1 MNSGPITLLELDRI
15 SKAWPGVQALAQVD
29 FDLAAGE
36 VHALVGENGAGKSTM
51 SKIICGLEFP
61 DGGAMKME
69 GAAYRPAGKTEA
81 VARGVVMVMQEPNL
95 IPTLTVAE
103 NIFLDMLPNRLGF
116 VNFREARYK
125 ARKVLADAGVA
136 HIDPSMP
143 VSQLSVGE
151 QQMVMVAAALARTCR
166 VLILDEPTASLTDR
180 DAGLLF
186 AQMKRLK
193 AGGAG
198 IIYISHR
205 MEEIVRVADR
215 VTVLRDGRK
224 IATERASELTTDR
237 IVRLMVGRDAALEDP
252 GKPRQPGPAAIRI
265 EGLQSG
271 ERVREVSFEAR
282 QGEILG
288 FAGLIG
294 SGRTETM
301 RAIYG
306 ADRCQ
311 AGEIYLRG
319 SAQPATVSSPS
330 DAARQGMALLPEDRR
345 GQGLL
350 LPQSMRFNLS
360 LAILGALAR
369 FGFIDRD
376 EEQRRSLE
384 LSSKLNIKCADIE
397 QAVAELSGGNQ
408 QKVLLGR
415 CLARAPEI
423 LIFDEPTRGID
434 IGARQE
440 IYSLMRELAGQG
452 KTLIVV
458 SSDLEELI
466 VLCDRIAVM
475 SKGRLKRIFERG
487 QWTRDAIMAAA
498 LSEHLGAARGKREA
512 A

>member
-1 MNSGPITLLELDRI
+1 MNSGSVTLLDLNQI

-36 VHALVGENGAGKSTM
+36 VHALVGENGAGKSTL
-51 SKIICGLEFP
+51 SKIICGLESP

-69 GAAYRPAGKTEA
+69 GAAYCPAGKRDAE
-81 VARGVVMVMQEPNL
+81 ARGVVMVMQEPNL

-116 VNFREARYK
+116 VNFRETRDK
-125 ARKVLADAGVA
+125 ARKVLAAAGIP
-136 HIDPSMP
+136 HIDPSIL
-143 VSQLSVGE
+143 VSQLSVSE
-151 QQMVMVAAALARTCR
+151 QQMVMIAAALARTCR

-180 DAGLLF
+180 EAELLF
-186 AQMKRLK
+186 AQMTRLK
-193 AGGAG
+193 AGGTG

-215 VTVLRDGRK
+215 VTVLRDGSK
-224 IATERASELTTDR
+224 IATERAESLTTDR
-237 IVRLMVGRDAALEDP
+237 IVRLMVGRDAVLEDR
-252 GKPRQPGPAAIRI
+252 GKPRSPGPVALRI
-265 EGLQSG
+265 EGLQNG
-271 ERVREVSFEAR
+271 ERVCKVSFEAR

-306 ADRCQ
+306 ADRRQ
-311 AGEIYLRG
+311 AGEIFFKD
-319 SAQPATVSSPS
+319 STQPTAVSSPS
-330 DAARQGMALLPEDRR
+330 DAVRQGMALLPEDRR

-350 LPQSMRFNLS
+350 LPQSVRFNIS
-360 LAILGALAR
+360 LVMLDALAR
-369 FGFIDRD
+369 FGFIDRG
-376 EEQRRSLE
+376 EEQQRSLE
-384 LSSKLNIKCADIE
+384 LSSRLNIKSAGIE
-397 QAVAELSGGNQ
+397 QPVAELSGGNQ
-408 QKVLLGR
+408 QKVMLGR
-415 CLARAPEI
+415 CLARGPEI

-440 IYSLMRELAGQG
+440 IYSLMRDLAGQG
-452 KTLIVV
+452 KTLLVV

-498 LSEHLGAARGKREA
+498 LSEHLSTARGGSEA